1 MLNEE
6 LVFINELI
14 IDKGDWVATGTWKCL
29 VVTADVGNDSD
40 KLAELVGFLLVDF
53 EWLWPV
59 LRDDH
64 AVGPAE
70 ALPDCFGDEWREWV
84 KHDEEL
90 LESLLDERRVLPE
103 LFTFDKPV
111 GIAIPDEVVDE
122 VASFCKAVVFD
133 ELLEL
138 LAGLVELVAN
148 PVFAE
153 ALALVVS
160 IVWIFVDELLSE
172 AGDVPDFVTEVAASN
187 DLAATEGLVNACAAA
202 GDEAEAERIGAVL
215 TNDVEWVDNVALGL

>member
-29 VVTADVGNDSD
+29 VVAADVGNDSD
-40 KLAELVGFLLVDF
+40 KLAELVGFLLVDL

-70 ALPDCFGDEWREWV
+70 ALPDCFGDEWCEWV

-90 LESLLDERRVLPE
+90 LEGLLDERRVLPE
-103 LFTFDKPV
+103 LFAFDKPV
-111 GIAIPDEVVDE
+111 GIAVPDEVVDE
-122 VASFCKAVVFD
+122 VAGFCEAVVFD
-133 ELLEL
+133 ELLEF

-160 IVWIFVDELLSE
+160 IVWIFVDELLRE
-172 AGDVPDFVTEVAASN
+172 AGDIPDFVAEVAASN

-215 TNDVEWVDNVALGL
+215 ANDVEWIDNVALGL